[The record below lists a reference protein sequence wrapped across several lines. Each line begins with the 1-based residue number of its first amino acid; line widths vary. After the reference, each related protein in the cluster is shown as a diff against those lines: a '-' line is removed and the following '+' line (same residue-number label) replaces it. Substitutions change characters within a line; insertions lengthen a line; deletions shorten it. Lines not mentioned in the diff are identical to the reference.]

1 MKKNILW
8 LLIVLV
14 AFVISGCFLFPFNES
29 GSMSVLLTDAVANI
43 DDLERLDV
51 QIDAV
56 VLKTDDATLV
66 VTDESTVVNI
76 LELVGDEITLA
87 TVDGTGVYDQLRFY
101 VGQATATI
109 RGEEYPIEVS
119 SNSFKYNFKEP
130 LVFSKDAT
138 LVLDFDLSKSLKVQ
152 GRWDP
157 ENVGKLHM
165 TPVINM
171 RHGEL
176 YDVEGVVTPHAT
188 PMLVALFTESDD
200 DDEVLTTFTHR
211 ENPKWENGEFRF
223 PKVKAGDYILKV
235 YNDYYTDDASEFD
248 IEDLTPVATR
258 SITVPVGHIE
268 IDLSE

>member
-119 SNSFKYNFKEP
+119 SNSFKYAFKEP

-188 PMLVALFTESDD
+188 PMLVALFPEND

-211 ENPKWENGEFRF
+211 ENSKWKNGEFRF
-223 PKVKAGDYILKV
+223 PKVEAGSYILKV
-235 YNDYYTDDASEFD
+235 YDDYYTDDDLDSD
-248 IEDLTPVATR
+248 IDDLTPAATR
-258 SITVPVGHIE
+258 AIVVPTEYIT
-268 IDLSE
+268 IDLE